1 MMGALEL
8 ESRYRALLDAVACS
22 GVLLKRRQQSIVSS
36 NSFIT
41 KADNSI
47 VTTADLESQT
57 LLVDALVQFAPS
69 PFSIISEEEGE
80 FARPTEGSL
89 WFLDPLD
96 GTAHYAKGRL
106 DYAILLSEWR
116 DRRPVFSV
124 VHYPATGELG
134 WAHEAMIG
142 FESSVVTGTPSVLTQ
157 LCYISDENLRSDV
170 QRRTGGACV
179 QDATEST
186 RALFDLA
193 AGKLSGAVIQVC
205 GHGAWDL
212 AASTHLVLASGGFV
226 CDESGA
232 ALDMNDPTVTC
243 KFVVAARDRAMGL
256 LLLGALNGKSYAG

>member
-1 MMGALEL
+1 MRALGL
-8 ESRYRALLDAVACS
+8 EPRYRALLGAVADS
-22 GVLLKRRQQSIVSS
+22 GVLLKCRQQEVVSS
-36 NSFIT
+36 KSFVT

-47 VTTADLESQT
+47 LTAADLESQT
-57 LLVDALVQFAPS
+57 LLVGALEQFASS

-80 FARPTEGSL
+80 FARHTEGSR

-96 GTAHYAKGRL
+96 GTAHYARGRL

-134 WAHEAMIG
+134 WAHEATIG
-142 FESSVVTGTPSVLTQ
+142 FASVVVNGRPPLLTQ
-157 LCYISDENLRSDV
+157 LCYISDEHLQSDV
-170 QRRTGGACV
+170 QKLTGGACI

-193 AGKLSGAVIQVC
+193 AGKLSGTVIQVC

-226 CDESGA
+226 CDESGS
-232 ALDMNDPTVTC
+232 ALDMDEPSVTC
-243 KFVVAARDRAMGL
+243 RFVVAARDREMGFL
-256 LLLGALNGKSYAG
+256 LLQALKGVGYAM